1 MFKKHFWRKTKLVN
15 LLTANLISL
24 VRRTGRFLRPNM
36 SSQQCLSCDSCL
48 FLIHIPLIPPS
59 RVLLWA
65 TAACLLLVIPC
76 RQQI

>member
-48 FLIHIPLIPPS
+48 FLIHIPHLEFY
-59 RVLLWA
+59 
-65 TAACLLLVIPC
+65 CGLLLPAC
-76 RQQI
+76 SW